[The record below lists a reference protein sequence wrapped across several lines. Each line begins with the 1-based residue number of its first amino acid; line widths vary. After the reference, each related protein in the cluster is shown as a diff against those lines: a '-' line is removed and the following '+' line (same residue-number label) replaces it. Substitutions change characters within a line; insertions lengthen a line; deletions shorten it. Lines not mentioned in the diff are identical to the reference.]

1 MVTDDVSGG
10 DERPPFQIQNLE
22 DLGFDVD
29 AFDIEFDALSASELE
44 QIEDK
49 VSLALLLRK
58 RIQPFLSSTEI
69 QEMNQDLANPL
80 NAETV
85 ESRFLQW
92 AATNAPWAPGYF
104 RWYQAWSENEDVL
117 SQYWDIIERCAKLD
131 ESSWTSLDLLLPLLS
146 ESANYPRIL
155 SELTRL
161 VDDEERQRSLL
172 EKAVQQLQA
181 KGYNIEFSSLKIIDQ
196 FDKVEETQAY
206 SNQIDLLELDI
217 QSSILPYD
225 PILADTFMKR
235 VAELIET
242 PSVEISTLQ
251 KNVKTISE
259 HLETRLEEMN
269 ALIHRWH
276 TEGFSYQERL
286 RILPEELL
294 EWEHLLPEIEQQY
307 HRHAGAYERWK
318 EISKLWDYADASID
332 QLAGKLEHT
341 DAFLDKIESLEQ
353 QWTEK
358 ELQGA
363 SLIERW
369 EQLGF
374 DMDIWRYKITQ
385 DPRQGLSELNQQLPA
400 YERANDLLENMLKLD
415 TSLGGEED
423 VERRASILRTMDLEI
438 DLLDEMQQWLE
449 KKTLRNTR
457 HRRLLQSEW
466 EQAVREGKAES
477 GATFSDLRS
486 FETAL
491 ASVEH
496 LSRDKISNNTISNA
510 ISRTNAEL
518 LRLESRGWNI
528 TELLH
533 LQEKEPESFF
543 KQFAQSMEAVPRIGP
558 IQRRI
563 AALDWR
569 RDIGRADAVS
579 NQIRNPLELVRIE
592 QQIPALIRHLAE
604 RDIEDEDYTYSAWL
618 PEQRPVLLPREQS
631 VIQKIPAKV
640 QPNSTLEEA
649 HEAMLEAMDEH
660 IETTTEVDD
669 DVNVVETTEIAQPS
683 TKTLKETETTPEEIK
698 SVAPVESKEQAKPL
712 KSPTREADVSSY
724 EHLLHVLGLT
734 KEANALAGSGD
745 VSNLRRALASHVGV
759 EPRDIRVDRLLRL
772 VLRLLPQNDSN
783 DSNRSK
789 MIDSIGNA
797 LPKYTQ
803 WVRMRLE
810 ARHMGASGDF
820 FEDAARL
827 GMALNRTPGPGVR
840 VPLQADVEPLPES
853 TNMEELHLHT
863 ERLIQSM
870 ALPAAGGIN

>member
-1 MVTDDVSGG
+1 MVTDDVSEG
-10 DERPPFQIQNLE
+10 DGMPPPQIQNLE
-22 DLGFDVD
+22 NLGFDVD
-29 AFDIEFDALSASELE
+29 AIDIELDALSASELE
-44 QIEDK
+44 QIQAK

-58 RIQPFLSSTEI
+58 RIQPFLSSTEV
-69 QEMNQDLANPL
+69 QEMNQDLANPF
-80 NAETV
+80 NVETV

-146 ESANYPRIL
+146 ESANHARIL
-155 SELTRL
+155 SELALL
-161 VDDEERQRSLL
+161 VDDEGRQRTLL
-172 EKAVQQLQA
+172 EKAVHQLQA
-181 KGYNIEFSSLKIIDQ
+181 KGYTIEFSSLKIIDQ
-196 FDKVEETQAY
+196 FDIVEEMQTY

-235 VAELIET
+235 VAELIES

-251 KNVKTISE
+251 KNVETVSE
-259 HLETRLEEMN
+259 HLETRLREMN
-269 ALIHRWH
+269 ALIHKWH

-332 QLAGKLEHT
+332 QLAGRLEHT

-385 DPRQGLSELNQQLPA
+385 DPRQGLLELNQKLPA
-400 YERANDLLENMLKLD
+400 YQRANDLLENMLRID

-423 VERRASILRTMDLEI
+423 VEQRASILRTMDLEV
-438 DLLDEMQQWLE
+438 DFLDEMQQWLE

-466 EQAVREGKAES
+466 EQAVREGKAKS
-477 GATFSDLRS
+477 GATFSDLHS
-486 FETAL
+486 FEIAL
-491 ASVEH
+491 ASIEH
-496 LSRDKISNNTISNA
+496 QSRGKISNNTISNA
-510 ISRTNAEL
+510 MSRVNAEL

-533 LQEKEPESFF
+533 LQEKEPGSFF
-543 KQFAQSMEAVPRIGP
+543 NQFGQSMEAVSRIGP

-563 AALDWR
+563 GALDWR
-569 RDIGRADAVS
+569 RDVGRADAVS
-579 NQIRNPLELVRIE
+579 NQVRNPLELVRIE

-660 IETTTEVDD
+660 NEPTTEVDD
-669 DVNVVETTEIAQPS
+669 DVSVVETTEIIQPS
-683 TKTLKETETTPEEIK
+683 TKTPKETTLEEIK
-698 SVAPVESKEQAKPL
+698 SVAPVKPKEQAKPL
-712 KSPTREADVSSY
+712 KIPIREVDVSSY

-734 KEANALAGSGD
+734 TEANALAGSGD

-783 DSNRSK
+783 NSNRSR
-789 MIDSIGNA
+789 MIDSIGDA

-853 TNMEELHLHT
+853 SNMEELHLHT

>member
-1 MVTDDVSGG
+1 MVTDDVSEG
-10 DERPPFQIQNLE
+10 DGMPPPQIQNLE
-22 DLGFDVD
+22 NLGFDVD
-29 AFDIEFDALSASELE
+29 AIDIELDALSASELE
-44 QIEDK
+44 QIQAK

-58 RIQPFLSSTEI
+58 RIQPFLSSTEV
-69 QEMNQDLANPL
+69 QEMNQDLANPF
-80 NAETV
+80 NVETV

-146 ESANYPRIL
+146 ESANHARIL
-155 SELTRL
+155 SELALL
-161 VDDEERQRSLL
+161 VDDEGRQRTLL
-172 EKAVQQLQA
+172 EKAVHQLQA
-181 KGYNIEFSSLKIIDQ
+181 KGYTIEFSSLKIIDQ
-196 FDKVEETQAY
+196 FDIVEEMQTY

-235 VAELIET
+235 VAELIES

-251 KNVKTISE
+251 KNVETVSE
-259 HLETRLEEMN
+259 HLETRLREMN
-269 ALIHRWH
+269 ALIHKWH

-332 QLAGKLEHT
+332 QLAGRLEHT

-385 DPRQGLSELNQQLPA
+385 DPRQGLLELNQKLPA
-400 YERANDLLENMLKLD
+400 YQRANDLLENMLRID

-423 VERRASILRTMDLEI
+423 VEQRASILRTMDLEV

-466 EQAVREGKAES
+466 EQAVREGKAKS
-477 GATFSDLRS
+477 GATFSDLHS
-486 FETAL
+486 FEIAL
-491 ASVEH
+491 ASIEH
-496 LSRDKISNNTISNA
+496 QSRGKISNNTISNA
-510 ISRTNAEL
+510 MSRVNAEL

-533 LQEKEPESFF
+533 LQEKEPGSFF
-543 KQFAQSMEAVPRIGP
+543 NQFGQSMEAVSRIGP

-563 AALDWR
+563 GALDWR
-569 RDIGRADAVS
+569 RDVGRADAVS
-579 NQIRNPLELVRIE
+579 NQVRNPLELVRIE

-660 IETTTEVDD
+660 FEPTTEADD
-669 DVNVVETTEIAQPS
+669 DVNVVETTEIIQPS
-683 TKTLKETETTPEEIK
+683 TKTPKETTLEEIK
-698 SVAPVESKEQAKPL
+698 SAAPVKPREQAKPL
-712 KSPTREADVSSY
+712 KIPIREVDVSSY

-734 KEANALAGSGD
+734 TEANALAGSGD

-783 DSNRSK
+783 DSNRSR
-789 MIDSIGNA
+789 MIDSIGDA

-810 ARHMGASGDF
+810 ARHMGATGDF

>member
-1 MVTDDVSGG
+1 MVTDDVSEG
-10 DERPPFQIQNLE
+10 DGMPPPQIQNLE
-22 DLGFDVD
+22 NLGFDVD
-29 AFDIEFDALSASELE
+29 AIDIELDALSASELE
-44 QIEDK
+44 QIQAK

-58 RIQPFLSSTEI
+58 RIQPFLSSTEV
-69 QEMNQDLANPL
+69 QEMNQDLANPF
-80 NAETV
+80 NVETV

-146 ESANYPRIL
+146 ESANHARIL
-155 SELTRL
+155 SELALL
-161 VDDEERQRSLL
+161 VDDEGRQRTLL
-172 EKAVQQLQA
+172 EKAVHQLQA
-181 KGYNIEFSSLKIIDQ
+181 KGYTIEFSSLKIIDQ
-196 FDKVEETQAY
+196 FDIVEEMQTY

-235 VAELIET
+235 VAELIES

-251 KNVKTISE
+251 KNVETVSE
-259 HLETRLEEMN
+259 HLETRLREMN
-269 ALIHRWH
+269 ALIHKWH

-332 QLAGKLEHT
+332 QLAGRLEHT

-369 EQLGF
+369 GQLGF

-385 DPRQGLSELNQQLPA
+385 DPRQGLLELNQKLPA
-400 YERANDLLENMLKLD
+400 YQRANDLLENMLRID

-423 VERRASILRTMDLEI
+423 VEQRASILRTMDLEV

-466 EQAVREGKAES
+466 EQAVREGKAKS
-477 GATFSDLRS
+477 GATFSDLHS
-486 FETAL
+486 FEIAL
-491 ASVEH
+491 ASIEH
-496 LSRDKISNNTISNA
+496 QSRGKISNNTISNA
-510 ISRTNAEL
+510 MSRVNAEL

-533 LQEKEPESFF
+533 LQEKEPGSFF
-543 KQFAQSMEAVPRIGP
+543 NQFGQSMEAVSRIGP

-563 AALDWR
+563 GALDWR
-569 RDIGRADAVS
+569 RDVGRADAVS
-579 NQIRNPLELVRIE
+579 NQVRNPLELVRIE

-660 IETTTEVDD
+660 FEPTTEADD
-669 DVNVVETTEIAQPS
+669 DVNVVETTEIIQPS
-683 TKTLKETETTPEEIK
+683 TKTPKETTLEEIK
-698 SVAPVESKEQAKPL
+698 SAAPVKPREQAKPL
-712 KSPTREADVSSY
+712 KIPIREVDVSSY

-734 KEANALAGSGD
+734 TEANALAGSGD

-783 DSNRSK
+783 DSNRSR
-789 MIDSIGNA
+789 MINSIGDA

-810 ARHMGASGDF
+810 ARHMGATGDF

-853 TNMEELHLHT
+853 TNMEELRLHT

>member
-1 MVTDDVSGG
+1 MVTDDVSEG
-10 DERPPFQIQNLE
+10 DGMPPPQIQNLE
-22 DLGFDVD
+22 NLGFDVD
-29 AFDIEFDALSASELE
+29 AIDIELDALSASELE
-44 QIEDK
+44 QIQAK

-58 RIQPFLSSTEI
+58 RIQPFLSSTEV
-69 QEMNQDLANPL
+69 QEMNQDLANPF
-80 NAETV
+80 NVETV

-146 ESANYPRIL
+146 ESANHARIL
-155 SELTRL
+155 SELALL
-161 VDDEERQRSLL
+161 VDDEGRQRTLL
-172 EKAVQQLQA
+172 EKAVHQLQA
-181 KGYNIEFSSLKIIDQ
+181 KGYTIEFSSLKIIDQ
-196 FDKVEETQAY
+196 FDIVEEMQTY

-235 VAELIET
+235 VAELIES

-251 KNVKTISE
+251 KNVETVSE
-259 HLETRLEEMN
+259 HLETRLREMN
-269 ALIHRWH
+269 ALIHKWH

-332 QLAGKLEHT
+332 QLAGRLEHT

-385 DPRQGLSELNQQLPA
+385 DPRQGLLELNQKLPA
-400 YERANDLLENMLKLD
+400 YQRANDLLENMLRID

-423 VERRASILRTMDLEI
+423 VEQRASILRTMDLEV

-466 EQAVREGKAES
+466 EQAVREGKAKS
-477 GATFSDLRS
+477 GATFSDLHS
-486 FETAL
+486 FEIAL
-491 ASVEH
+491 ASIEH
-496 LSRDKISNNTISNA
+496 QSRGKISNNTISNA
-510 ISRTNAEL
+510 MSRVNAEL

-533 LQEKEPESFF
+533 LQEKEPGSFF
-543 KQFAQSMEAVPRIGP
+543 NQFGQSMEAVSRIGP

-563 AALDWR
+563 GALDWR
-569 RDIGRADAVS
+569 RDVGRADAVS
-579 NQIRNPLELVRIE
+579 NQVRNPLELVRIE

-660 IETTTEVDD
+660 FEPTTEVDD
-669 DVNVVETTEIAQPS
+669 DVNVVETTEIIQPS
-683 TKTLKETETTPEEIK
+683 TKTPKETTLEEIK
-698 SVAPVESKEQAKPL
+698 SVAPVKPKEQAKPL
-712 KSPTREADVSSY
+712 KIPIREVDVSSY

-734 KEANALAGSGD
+734 TEANALAGSGD

-783 DSNRSK
+783 DSNRSR
-789 MIDSIGNA
+789 MIDSIGDA

>member
-1 MVTDDVSGG
+1 MVTDDVSEG
-10 DERPPFQIQNLE
+10 DGMPPPQIQNLE
-22 DLGFDVD
+22 NLGFDVD
-29 AFDIEFDALSASELE
+29 AIDIELDALSASELE
-44 QIEDK
+44 QIQAK

-58 RIQPFLSSTEI
+58 RIQPFLSSTEV
-69 QEMNQDLANPL
+69 QEMNQDLANPF
-80 NAETV
+80 NVETV

-146 ESANYPRIL
+146 ESANHARIL
-155 SELTRL
+155 SELALL
-161 VDDEERQRSLL
+161 VDDEGRQRTLL
-172 EKAVQQLQA
+172 EKAVHQLQA
-181 KGYNIEFSSLKIIDQ
+181 KGYTIEFSSLKIIDQ
-196 FDKVEETQAY
+196 FDIVEEMQTY

-235 VAELIET
+235 VAELIES

-251 KNVKTISE
+251 KNVETVSE
-259 HLETRLEEMN
+259 HLETRLREMN
-269 ALIHRWH
+269 ALIHKWH

-332 QLAGKLEHT
+332 QLAGRLEHT

-385 DPRQGLSELNQQLPA
+385 DPRQGLLELNQKLPA
-400 YERANDLLENMLKLD
+400 YQRANDLLENMLRID

-423 VERRASILRTMDLEI
+423 VEQRASILRTMDLEV

-466 EQAVREGKAES
+466 EQAVREGKAKS
-477 GATFSDLRS
+477 GATFSDLHS
-486 FETAL
+486 FEIAL
-491 ASVEH
+491 ASIEH
-496 LSRDKISNNTISNA
+496 QSRGKISNNTISNA
-510 ISRTNAEL
+510 MSRVNAEL

-533 LQEKEPESFF
+533 LQEKEPGSFF
-543 KQFAQSMEAVPRIGP
+543 NQFGQSMEAVSRIGP

-563 AALDWR
+563 GALDWR
-569 RDIGRADAVS
+569 RDVGRADAVS
-579 NQIRNPLELVRIE
+579 NQVRNPLELVRIE

-660 IETTTEVDD
+660 NEPTTEVDD
-669 DVNVVETTEIAQPS
+669 DVNVVETTEIIQPS
-683 TKTLKETETTPEEIK
+683 TKTPKETTLEEIK
-698 SVAPVESKEQAKPL
+698 SVAPVKPKEQAKPL
-712 KSPTREADVSSY
+712 KIPIREVDVSSY

-734 KEANALAGSGD
+734 TEANALAGSGD

-783 DSNRSK
+783 DSNRSR
-789 MIDSIGNA
+789 MIDSIGDA

>member
-1 MVTDDVSGG
+1 MVTDDVSEG
-10 DERPPFQIQNLE
+10 DGMPPPQIQNLE
-22 DLGFDVD
+22 NLGFDVD
-29 AFDIEFDALSASELE
+29 AIDIELDALSASELE
-44 QIEDK
+44 QIQAK
-49 VSLALLLRK
+49 ISLALLLRK
-58 RIQPFLSSTEI
+58 RIQPFLSSTEV
-69 QEMNQDLANPL
+69 QEMNQDLANPF
-80 NAETV
+80 NVETV

-146 ESANYPRIL
+146 ESANHARIL
-155 SELTRL
+155 SELALL
-161 VDDEERQRSLL
+161 VDDEGRQRTLL
-172 EKAVQQLQA
+172 EKAVHQLQA
-181 KGYNIEFSSLKIIDQ
+181 KGYTIEFSSLKIIDQ
-196 FDKVEETQAY
+196 FDIVEEMQTY

-235 VAELIET
+235 VAELIES

-251 KNVKTISE
+251 KNVETVSE
-259 HLETRLEEMN
+259 HLETRLREMN
-269 ALIHRWH
+269 ALIHKWH

-332 QLAGKLEHT
+332 QLAGRLEHT

-385 DPRQGLSELNQQLPA
+385 DPRQGLLELNQKLPA
-400 YERANDLLENMLKLD
+400 YQRANDLLENMLRID

-423 VERRASILRTMDLEI
+423 VEQRASILRTMDLEV

-466 EQAVREGKAES
+466 EQAVREGKAKS
-477 GATFSDLRS
+477 GATFSDLHS
-486 FETAL
+486 FEIAL
-491 ASVEH
+491 ASIEH
-496 LSRDKISNNTISNA
+496 QSRGKISNNTISNA
-510 ISRTNAEL
+510 MSRVNAEL

-533 LQEKEPESFF
+533 LQEKEPGSFF
-543 KQFAQSMEAVPRIGP
+543 NQFGQSMEAVSRIGP

-563 AALDWR
+563 GALDWR
-569 RDIGRADAVS
+569 RDVGRADAVS
-579 NQIRNPLELVRIE
+579 NQVRNPLELVRIE

-660 IETTTEVDD
+660 NEPTTEVDD
-669 DVNVVETTEIAQPS
+669 DVNVVETTEIIQPS
-683 TKTLKETETTPEEIK
+683 TKTPKETTLEEIK
-698 SVAPVESKEQAKPL
+698 SVAPVKPKEQAKPL
-712 KSPTREADVSSY
+712 KIPIREVDVSSY

-734 KEANALAGSGD
+734 TEANALAGSGD

-783 DSNRSK
+783 DSNRSR
-789 MIDSIGNA
+789 MIDSIGDA

>member
-1 MVTDDVSGG
+1 MVTDDVSEG
-10 DERPPFQIQNLE
+10 DGMPPPQIQNLE
-22 DLGFDVD
+22 NLGFDVD
-29 AFDIEFDALSASELE
+29 AIDIELDALSASELE
-44 QIEDK
+44 QIQAK

-58 RIQPFLSSTEI
+58 RIQPFLSSTEV
-69 QEMNQDLANPL
+69 QEMNQDLANPF
-80 NAETV
+80 NVETV

-146 ESANYPRIL
+146 ESANHARIL
-155 SELTRL
+155 SELALL
-161 VDDEERQRSLL
+161 VDDEGRQRTLL
-172 EKAVQQLQA
+172 EKAVHQLQA
-181 KGYNIEFSSLKIIDQ
+181 KGYTIEFSSLKIIDQ
-196 FDKVEETQAY
+196 FDIVEEMQTY

-235 VAELIET
+235 VAELIES

-251 KNVKTISE
+251 KNVETVSE
-259 HLETRLEEMN
+259 HLETRLREMN
-269 ALIHRWH
+269 ALIHKWH

-332 QLAGKLEHT
+332 QLAGRLEHT

-385 DPRQGLSELNQQLPA
+385 DPRQGLLELNQKLPA
-400 YERANDLLENMLKLD
+400 YQRANDLLENMLRID

-423 VERRASILRTMDLEI
+423 VEQRASILRTMDLEV

-466 EQAVREGKAES
+466 EQAVREGKAKS
-477 GATFSDLRS
+477 GATFSDLHS
-486 FETAL
+486 FEIAL
-491 ASVEH
+491 ASIEH
-496 LSRDKISNNTISNA
+496 QSRGKISNNTISNA

-533 LQEKEPESFF
+533 LQEKEPGSFF
-543 KQFAQSMEAVPRIGP
+543 NQFGQSMEAVSRIGP

-563 AALDWR
+563 GALDWR
-569 RDIGRADAVS
+569 RDVGRADAVS

-660 IETTTEVDD
+660 NEPTTEVDD
-669 DVNVVETTEIAQPS
+669 DVNVVETTEIIQPS
-683 TKTLKETETTPEEIK
+683 TKTPKETTLEEIK
-698 SVAPVESKEQAKPL
+698 SAAPVKPKEQAKPL
-712 KSPTREADVSSY
+712 KIPIREIDVSSY

-734 KEANALAGSGD
+734 TEANALAGSGD

-789 MIDSIGNA
+789 MIDSIGDA

>member
-1 MVTDDVSGG
+1 MVTDDVSEG
-10 DERPPFQIQNLE
+10 DGMPPPQIQNLE
-22 DLGFDVD
+22 NLGFDVD
-29 AFDIEFDALSASELE
+29 AIDIELDALSASELE
-44 QIEDK
+44 QIQAK

-58 RIQPFLSSTEI
+58 RIQPFLSSTEV
-69 QEMNQDLANPL
+69 QEMNQDLANPF
-80 NAETV
+80 NVETV

-146 ESANYPRIL
+146 ESANHARIL
-155 SELTRL
+155 SELALL
-161 VDDEERQRSLL
+161 VDDEGRQRTLL
-172 EKAVQQLQA
+172 EKAVHQLQA
-181 KGYNIEFSSLKIIDQ
+181 KGYTIEFSSLKIIDQ
-196 FDKVEETQAY
+196 FDIVEEMQTY

-235 VAELIET
+235 VAELIES

-251 KNVKTISE
+251 KNVETVSE
-259 HLETRLEEMN
+259 HLETRLREMN
-269 ALIHRWH
+269 ALIHKWH

-332 QLAGKLEHT
+332 QLAGRLEHT

-385 DPRQGLSELNQQLPA
+385 DPRQGLLELNQKLPA
-400 YERANDLLENMLKLD
+400 YQRANDLLENMLRID

-423 VERRASILRTMDLEI
+423 VEQRASILRTMDLEV
-438 DLLDEMQQWLE
+438 DFLDEMQQWLE

-466 EQAVREGKAES
+466 EQAVREGKAKS
-477 GATFSDLRS
+477 GATFSDLHS
-486 FETAL
+486 FEIAL
-491 ASVEH
+491 ASIEH
-496 LSRDKISNNTISNA
+496 QSRGKISNNTISNA
-510 ISRTNAEL
+510 MSRVNAEL

-533 LQEKEPESFF
+533 LQEKEPGSFF
-543 KQFAQSMEAVPRIGP
+543 NQFGQSMEAVSRIGP

-563 AALDWR
+563 GALDWR
-569 RDIGRADAVS
+569 RDVGRADAVS
-579 NQIRNPLELVRIE
+579 NQVRNPLELVRIE

-660 IETTTEVDD
+660 FEPTTEVDD
-669 DVNVVETTEIAQPS
+669 DVNVVETTEIIQPS
-683 TKTLKETETTPEEIK
+683 TKTPKETTLEEIK
-698 SVAPVESKEQAKPL
+698 SVAPVKPKEQAKPL
-712 KSPTREADVSSY
+712 KIPIREVDVSSY

-734 KEANALAGSGD
+734 TEANALAGSGD

-783 DSNRSK
+783 NSNRSR
-789 MIDSIGNA
+789 MIDSIGDA

>member
-1 MVTDDVSGG
+1 MVTDDVSEG
-10 DERPPFQIQNLE
+10 DGMPPPQIQNLE
-22 DLGFDVD
+22 NLGFDVD
-29 AFDIEFDALSASELE
+29 AIDIELDALSASELE
-44 QIEDK
+44 QIQAK
-49 VSLALLLRK
+49 ISLALLLRK
-58 RIQPFLSSTEI
+58 RIQPFLSSTEV
-69 QEMNQDLANPL
+69 QEMNQDLANPF
-80 NAETV
+80 NVETV

-146 ESANYPRIL
+146 ESANHARIL
-155 SELTRL
+155 SELALL
-161 VDDEERQRSLL
+161 VDDEGRQRTLL
-172 EKAVQQLQA
+172 EKAVHQLQA
-181 KGYNIEFSSLKIIDQ
+181 KGYTIEFSSLKIIDQ
-196 FDKVEETQAY
+196 FDIVEEMQTY

-235 VAELIET
+235 VAELIES

-251 KNVKTISE
+251 KNVETVSE
-259 HLETRLEEMN
+259 HLETRLREMN
-269 ALIHRWH
+269 ALIHKWH

-332 QLAGKLEHT
+332 QLAGRLEHT

-385 DPRQGLSELNQQLPA
+385 DPRQGLLELNQKLPA
-400 YERANDLLENMLKLD
+400 YQRANDLLENMLRID

-423 VERRASILRTMDLEI
+423 VEQRASILRTMDLEV

-466 EQAVREGKAES
+466 EQAVREGKAKS
-477 GATFSDLRS
+477 GATFSDLHS
-486 FETAL
+486 FEIAL
-491 ASVEH
+491 ASIEH
-496 LSRDKISNNTISNA
+496 QSRGKISNNTISNA
-510 ISRTNAEL
+510 MSRVNAEL

-533 LQEKEPESFF
+533 LQEKEPGSFF
-543 KQFAQSMEAVPRIGP
+543 NQFGQSMEAVSRIGP

-563 AALDWR
+563 GALDWR
-569 RDIGRADAVS
+569 RDVGRADAVS
-579 NQIRNPLELVRIE
+579 NQVRNPLELVRIE

-660 IETTTEVDD
+660 FEPTTEADD
-669 DVNVVETTEIAQPS
+669 DVNVVETTEIIQPS
-683 TKTLKETETTPEEIK
+683 TKTPKETTLEEIK
-698 SVAPVESKEQAKPL
+698 SAAPVKPREQAKPL
-712 KSPTREADVSSY
+712 KIPIREVDVSSY

-734 KEANALAGSGD
+734 TEANALAGSGD

-783 DSNRSK
+783 DSNRSR
-789 MIDSIGNA
+789 MIDSIGDA

>member
-1 MVTDDVSGG
+1 M
-10 DERPPFQIQNLE
+10 
-22 DLGFDVD
+22 
-29 AFDIEFDALSASELE
+29 
-44 QIEDK
+44 
-49 VSLALLLRK
+49 
-58 RIQPFLSSTEI
+58 
-69 QEMNQDLANPL
+69 
-80 NAETV
+80 
-85 ESRFLQW
+85 
-92 AATNAPWAPGYF
+92 
-104 RWYQAWSENEDVL
+104 
-117 SQYWDIIERCAKLD
+117 
-131 ESSWTSLDLLLPLLS
+131 DLLLPLLS

-155 SELTRL
+155 SEITRL

-181 KGYNIEFSSLKIIDQ
+181 KGYNIEFPSLKIIDQ

-235 VAELIET
+235 VAELIES

-466 EQAVREGKAES
+466 EQAVRQGKAES

-491 ASVEH
+491 ASIEH

-543 KQFAQSMEAVPRIGP
+543 KQFAQSC
-558 IQRRI
+558 
-563 AALDWR
+563 L
-569 RDIGRADAVS
+569 
-579 NQIRNPLELVRIE
+579 L
-592 QQIPALIRHLAE
+592 
-604 RDIEDEDYTYSAWL
+604 YTS
-618 PEQRPVLLPREQS
+618 
-631 VIQKIPAKV
+631 
-640 QPNSTLEEA
+640 
-649 HEAMLEAMDEH
+649 
-660 IETTTEVDD
+660 
-669 DVNVVETTEIAQPS
+669 
-683 TKTLKETETTPEEIK
+683 
-698 SVAPVESKEQAKPL
+698 
-712 KSPTREADVSSY
+712 
-724 EHLLHVLGLT
+724 
-734 KEANALAGSGD
+734 
-745 VSNLRRALASHVGV
+745 
-759 EPRDIRVDRLLRL
+759 
-772 VLRLLPQNDSN
+772 
-783 DSNRSK
+783 
-789 MIDSIGNA
+789 
-797 LPKYTQ
+797 
-803 WVRMRLE
+803 
-810 ARHMGASGDF
+810 
-820 FEDAARL
+820 DAA
-827 GMALNRTPGPGVR
+827 
-840 VPLQADVEPLPES
+840 DE
-853 TNMEELHLHT
+853 
-863 ERLIQSM
+863 
-870 ALPAAGGIN
+870 

>member
-1 MVTDDVSGG
+1 MVTDDVSEG
-10 DERPPFQIQNLE
+10 DGMPPPQIQNLE
-22 DLGFDVD
+22 NLGFDVD
-29 AFDIEFDALSASELE
+29 AIDIELDALSASELE
-44 QIEDK
+44 QIQAK

-69 QEMNQDLANPL
+69 QEMNQDLANPF
-80 NAETV
+80 NVETV

-104 RWYQAWSENEDVL
+104 RWYQVWSENEDVL

-155 SELTRL
+155 SELALL
-161 VDDEERQRSLL
+161 VDDEGRQRTLL
-172 EKAVQQLQA
+172 EKAVHQLQA
-181 KGYNIEFSSLKIIDQ
+181 KGYTIEFSSLKIIDQ
-196 FDKVEETQAY
+196 FDKVEEMQTY

-235 VAELIET
+235 VAEFIET

-251 KNVKTISE
+251 KNVETVSE

-269 ALIHRWH
+269 ALIHKWY
-276 TEGFSYQERL
+276 TEGFSYHERL

-332 QLAGKLEHT
+332 QLAGRLEHT

-385 DPRQGLSELNQQLPA
+385 DPRQGLLELNQKLPA
-400 YERANDLLENMLKLD
+400 YQRANDLLENMLRID

-423 VERRASILRTMDLEI
+423 VEQRASILRTMDLEV

-466 EQAVREGKAES
+466 EQAVREGKAKS
-477 GATFSDLRS
+477 GATFSDLHS
-486 FETAL
+486 FEIAL
-491 ASVEH
+491 ASIEH
-496 LSRDKISNNTISNA
+496 QSRGKISNNTISNA

-533 LQEKEPESFF
+533 LQEKEPGSFF
-543 KQFAQSMEAVPRIGP
+543 NQFGQSMEAVSRIGP

-563 AALDWR
+563 GALDWR
-569 RDIGRADAVS
+569 RDVGRADAVS

-660 IETTTEVDD
+660 SEPTTVGDD
-669 DVNVVETTEIAQPS
+669 DVNVVETTEIIHPS
-683 TKTLKETETTPEEIK
+683 TKTPKETTLEEIK
-698 SVAPVESKEQAKPL
+698 SAAPVKPKEQAKPL
-712 KSPTREADVSSY
+712 KIPTREIDVSSY

-734 KEANALAGSGD
+734 TEANALAGSGD

-789 MIDSIGNA
+789 MIDSIGDA

-840 VPLQADVEPLPES
+840 VPLQADLEPLPES
-853 TNMEELHLHT
+853 TNMEELHHHT

>member
-1 MVTDDVSGG
+1 MVTDDVSEG
-10 DERPPFQIQNLE
+10 DGMPPPQIQNLE
-22 DLGFDVD
+22 NLGFDVD
-29 AFDIEFDALSASELE
+29 AIDIELDALSASELE
-44 QIEDK
+44 QIQAK

-58 RIQPFLSSTEI
+58 RIQPFLSSTEV
-69 QEMNQDLANPL
+69 QEMNQDLANPF
-80 NAETV
+80 NVETV

-146 ESANYPRIL
+146 ESANHARIL
-155 SELTRL
+155 SELALL
-161 VDDEERQRSLL
+161 VDDEGRQRTLL
-172 EKAVQQLQA
+172 EKAVHQLQA
-181 KGYNIEFSSLKIIDQ
+181 KGYTIEFSSLKIIDQ
-196 FDKVEETQAY
+196 FDIVEEMQTY

-235 VAELIET
+235 VAELIES

-251 KNVKTISE
+251 KNVETVSE
-259 HLETRLEEMN
+259 HLETRLREMN
-269 ALIHRWH
+269 ALIHKWH

-332 QLAGKLEHT
+332 QLAGRLEHT

-385 DPRQGLSELNQQLPA
+385 DPRQGLLELNQKLPA
-400 YERANDLLENMLKLD
+400 YQRANDLLENMLRID

-423 VERRASILRTMDLEI
+423 VEQRASILRTMDLEV

-466 EQAVREGKAES
+466 EQAVREGKAKS
-477 GATFSDLRS
+477 GATFSDLHS
-486 FETAL
+486 FEIAL
-491 ASVEH
+491 ASIEH
-496 LSRDKISNNTISNA
+496 QSRGKISNNTISNA
-510 ISRTNAEL
+510 MSRVNAEL

-533 LQEKEPESFF
+533 LQEKEPGSFF
-543 KQFAQSMEAVPRIGP
+543 NQFGQSMEAVSRIGP

-563 AALDWR
+563 GALDWR
-569 RDIGRADAVS
+569 RDVGRADAVS
-579 NQIRNPLELVRIE
+579 NQVRNPLELVRIE

-660 IETTTEVDD
+660 NEPTTEVDD
-669 DVNVVETTEIAQPS
+669 DVNVVETTEIIQPS
-683 TKTLKETETTPEEIK
+683 TKTPKETTLEEIK
-698 SVAPVESKEQAKPL
+698 SVAPVKPKEQAKPL
-712 KSPTREADVSSY
+712 KIPIREVDVSSY

-734 KEANALAGSGD
+734 TEANALAGSGD

-783 DSNRSK
+783 DSNRSR
-789 MIDSIGNA
+789 MIDSIGDA

-853 TNMEELHLHT
+853 SNMEELHLHT